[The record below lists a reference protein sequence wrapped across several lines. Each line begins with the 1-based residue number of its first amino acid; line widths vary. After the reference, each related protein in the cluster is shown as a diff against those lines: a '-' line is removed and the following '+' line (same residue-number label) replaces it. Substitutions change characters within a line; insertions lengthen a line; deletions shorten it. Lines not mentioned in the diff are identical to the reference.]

1 MSTANKTQDSFS
13 ILVNSV
19 LPEYSI
25 SHLTGFAPPK
35 SKAPAVKFSSPSL
48 DPWLDVSLKIATL
61 LTESNEAFRSG
72 VEKLPLL
79 AVPDSAPIEEWRL
92 AYTVLST
99 VGAAY
104 IWGKDPE
111 SGIVDKLPYVIAC
124 PLQDVAD
131 ALGVEPG
138 LTYIVGGI
146 WNHQYREERSSEE
159 DGQLDTIV
167 SFTDA
172 PDETHFN
179 LTTLRVERA
188 GGDGLLQG
196 LIVSQLVARAIRLTM
211 SASHNHNSHDHGPH
225 SHQTP
230 GNLMSLDEVHQAMA
244 DAFHKMETSISQC
257 TVELSKMRNGCGVDF
272 FYNELSQP
280 NGVFYPSSPDGTK
293 GEWLKLSG
301 ATAGQSS
308 LFQAFDALLMVVH
321 PNNQDQGPFAKK
333 MRKAMPGKQ
342 YILFRPSLREN
353 LSPDYRHFG
362 PQLYSAGYIQ
372 SLLSKPESSPGERAV
387 IGGYNATVRELEG
400 FRNEHIKIV
409 TLYVIGPARRAQQT
423 TAGGAEDDS
432 QMRGTGGSNLARLL
446 KGMRDDT
453 KRTTL
458 ERE

>member
-1 MSTANKTQDSFS
+1 MARCLSKDRHS
-13 ILVNSV
+13 IDRV
-19 LPEYSI
+19 
-25 SHLTGFAPPK
+25 
-35 SKAPAVKFSSPSL
+35 
-48 DPWLDVSLKIATL
+48 
-61 LTESNEAFRSG
+61 NEAFRSA

-99 VGAAY
+99 VAAAY

-225 SHQTP
+225 SHQKP
-230 GNLMSLDEVHQAMA
+230 GDLMSLDEVHQAMA

-272 FYNELSQP
+272 FYQKLRPFLGFGSHPSQP

-333 MRKAMPGKQ
+333 MRKAMPAR
-342 YILFRPSLREN
+342 IV
-353 LSPDYRHFG
+353 
-362 PQLYSAGYIQ
+362 A
-372 SLLSKPESSPGERAV
+372 GERAV